1 MVRTLKRGKLHHHA
15 KLRGNQSNRCGDMA
29 IFRFFQ
35 YGGHPPSWIC
45 SAHVW
50 TIYEGHLVVFI
61 TVQDL
66 VGIDA
71 AVSIICT
78 FFSFRKF
85 GLKMPIHGP
94 KIGTFGHSNETG
106 APTATL
112 PNSAQLGGT
121 AYHPPSYTRV
131 CAVVWECHHRQTDT
145 QMHVTNIHFAS
156 STTHAICNKR
166 ITIID
171 IYLKHPIAYLLHNF
185 FTLNIITTYTP
196 VFSI

>member
-1 MVRTLKRGKLHHHA
+1 MPNYV
-15 KLRGNQSNRCGDMA
+15 A
-29 IFRFFQ
+29 IGQTVVEIWRFFQ

-94 KIGTFGHSNETG
+94 KTGTFGHSNETG

-121 AYHPPSYTRV
+121 AYHSPKLHPGLCSSVGMPS
-131 CAVVWECHHRQTDT
+131 QTDRHT
-145 QMHVTNIHFAS
+145 DACDQYTFRV
-156 STTHAICNKR
+156 
-166 ITIID
+166 
-171 IYLKHPIAYLLHNF
+171 IYD
-185 FTLNIITTYTP
+185 
-196 VFSI
+196 SCDM